1 MERADI
7 TRAYLETLSSAD
19 LNDLAEEYG
28 IDIPEDLTRRF
39 VIAELLEAAVE
50 DERARASDLRDIP
63 GAAAESVSNKALDL
77 PSSYNEN
84 RITAVLRN
92 PAWCYVYWDI
102 KRSDFSAAT
111 KESSFKSLSLIH
123 I

>member
-1 MERADI
+1 MERANI

-39 VIAELLEAAVE
+39 VIAELLEAAAE
-50 DERARASDLRDIP
+50 DQRARASDLRDIQ
-63 GAAAESVSNKALDL
+63 GTAETKNLSGKAPDL
-77 PSSYNEN
+77 PASYNEN

-92 PAWCYVYWDI
+92 PAW
-102 KRSDFSAAT
+102 
-111 KESSFKSLSLIH
+111 
-123 I
+123 